1 MHLHNFDAIYK
12 QKRKPNKKQ
21 NKKENKICNKNPLG
35 GTPGIIRDF

>member
-1 MHLHNFDAIYK
+1 MPYI
-12 QKRKPNKKQ
+12 NKNVNPTKNK